1 MLNIALLAM
10 NEFHLILGNMTGPTL
25 SSASRI
31 CLFLSITES
40 ESVNISVI
48 TVQTSYSQAMS
59 CYVGNCTTLENCR
72 RETLISECSSRD
84 YDACITTI
92 VQKGTVRERERERE
106 KDTP

>member
-10 NEFHLILGNMTGPTL
+10 NEFHLILGNMTGHPTV
-25 SSASRI
+25 SSASSI

-92 VQKGTVRERERERE
+92 DQKGMTY
-106 KDTP
+106 DL